1 MLALNSMATYAVDI
15 KGEHRNMK
23 NPIEQVGELSAM
35 KRELLPGVLQ
45 ELRGESGSY
54 ADRLR
59 KVADTTY
66 LRNTALNGTTISRP
80 TVLRHV
86 RNNRL
91 QQEVMPAGFGMFVR
105 EIPTPQG
112 YLVMFP
118 LHTVALSM
126 NGTPIIDPSILG
138 ESYTIVHIPKNSS
151 QRTNTMNPAEMR
163 ADLAFTVDKDNLVTV
178 NGMNPVTAIEY
189 ALFDEIVCEFER
201 RAGEQ

>member
-1 MLALNSMATYAVDI
+1 
-15 KGEHRNMK
+15 MK

-45 ELRGESGSY
+45 ELRGESGGY

-59 KVADTTY
+59 KVADMTY

-80 TVLRHV
+80 TVLRHI

-91 QQEVMPAGFGMFVR
+91 QQEDMPVGFRMDVR

-138 ESYTIVHIPKNSS
+138 ESYTIVHIPKNPLRAP
-151 QRTNTMNPAEMR
+151 RTTNPAEMR

-178 NGMNPVTAIEY
+178 NGMNPVTATEY
-189 ALFDEIVCEFER
+189 ELFDEIVCEFER
-201 RAGEQ
+201 RAGGQ